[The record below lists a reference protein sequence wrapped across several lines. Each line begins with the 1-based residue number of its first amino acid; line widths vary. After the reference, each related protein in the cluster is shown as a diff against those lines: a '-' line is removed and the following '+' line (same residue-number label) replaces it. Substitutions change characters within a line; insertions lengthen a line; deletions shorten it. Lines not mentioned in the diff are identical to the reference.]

1 MTTTLMT
8 MVVALDLDG
17 SGAYATDITDYVP
30 IDSAI
35 DLPTLG
41 RERDLDAA
49 GMGVA
54 SLVLEN
60 SDGRFTPKKTD
71 SPYYPNF
78 ATFKGV
84 KISSTFNAVSNDL
97 FTGVITDIDVDP
109 TVDGQTAKMRV
120 ADLMYVLSR
129 REVRL
134 PYMREA
140 WTGNIIDRIIDLA
153 EEGEL
158 VTNTRFEADLTGY
171 AVTGGGASV
180 RVTARDGNQNVGM
193 LHDPAALK
201 HTTGGASG
209 DGPTYVLTSVAA
221 AGSKI
226 TGAVYVWAEDATA
239 IGKVVAL
246 KVRDNTGVKATTN
259 VTLTDRPQRVAATGT
274 FDAGSTSRWVE
285 WTSTTT
291 DVFSFR
297 TGVLHVVPAAAAI
310 ARSMDVGRVQIP
322 HISHHRTMRALQ
334 AVQEVRHEEMGA
346 LFYFNGAG
354 TAVFEGRDHRWISD
368 HLTSAA
374 TFTEVGVP
382 NYAVSAD
389 DRVKQVIIDYPQWVE
404 GTAGTQVF
412 ALDRVPLTIPPNAA
426 VTIEADY
433 GGSLVRDTIVPV
445 ANTDY
450 EINATPEG
458 DGADEAGNVTMTFTD
473 YGGGSSTTLQNNV
486 ARRVYLMLYKIRG
499 TPVRV
504 AADLSP
510 IRYTPAGGPSLAA
523 DLPVSYRHNASEP
536 AARAWATYLG
546 ERYATQRE
554 RLSLAITEPFPMAET
569 SGHMPDILG
578 LQISERITVTNDDM
592 PFSTKVNG
600 DYYIDSI
607 DRNWG
612 KGEIACVYRL
622 SPVDVSMFRFDVSL
636 LDGTDVLAP

>member
-1 MTTTLMT
+1 
-8 MVVALDLDG
+8 V
-17 SGAYATDITDYVP
+17 
-30 IDSAI
+30 
-35 DLPTLG
+35 
-41 RERDLDAA
+41 
-49 GMGVA
+49 
-54 SLVLEN
+54 
-60 SDGRFTPKKTD
+60 
-71 SPYYPNF
+71 
-78 ATFKGV
+78 
-84 KISSTFNAVSNDL
+84 
-97 FTGVITDIDVDP
+97 
-109 TVDGQTAKMRV
+109 
-120 ADLMYVLSR
+120 
-129 REVRL
+129 
-134 PYMREA
+134 
-140 WTGNIIDRIIDLA
+140 
-153 EEGEL
+153 
-158 VTNTRFEADLTGY
+158 DLTGY
-171 AVTGGGASV
+171 SGAPAGGTLA
-180 RVTARDGNQNVGM
+180 RVTSRDGNQNVGM

-201 HTTGGASG
+201 TTTGGVTGEGHAY
-209 DGPTYVLTSVAA
+209 TLTSAAA
-221 AGSKI
+221 AGAKI
-226 TGAVYVWAEDATA
+226 TAAEYVWAEDAAA

-246 KVRDNTGVKATTN
+246 KIADNTGVKATQN
-259 VTLTDRPQRVAATGT
+259 VTLTDRPQRVAVTGT

-285 WTSTTT
+285 AVATTT

-310 ARSMDVGRVQIP
+310 ARATDIGRVQIP
-322 HISHHRTMRALQ
+322 HISHHRTMNALQ

-368 HLTSAA
+368 HLTSVA

-389 DRVKQVIIDYPQWVE
+389 DLVKQVIVDFPQWVE

-412 ALDRVPLTIPPNAA
+412 ALDRVPLTIPPNAS

-433 GGSLVRDTIVPV
+433 GGALVRDTIVPV

-450 EINATPEG
+450 EINASPEG
-458 DGADEAGNVTMTFTD
+458 GGADESANVTVTFTD
-473 YGGGSSTTLQNNV
+473 YGGGSSTVIQNNV
-486 ARRVYLMLYKIRG
+486 ARRVYLLFYKIRG
-499 TPVRV
+499 TPVRI

-546 ERYATQRE
+546 DRYATQRE
-554 RLSLAITEPFPMAET
+554 RLSLAITEPFPVAET
-569 SGHMPDILG
+569 TGHMGDVLG
-578 LQISERITVTNDDM
+578 LQVSERVTVVNDDM
-592 PFSTKVNG
+592 AFSTKVNG

-612 KGEIACVYRL
+612 KGQIACVYRL